1 MKLRSRRLT
10 SLALAGSMIAGGGLA
25 LGAADAMA
33 HDRQGA
39 TPAAAKQRAAKA
51 GNGPVA
57 TAVRDTLGVT
67 KDELRAAKRAGT
79 SLATLAKEKGV
90 ERDTLVNAIAT
101 AIGKTTKGASL
112 TSAQRTTVAERMVDR
127 VPGQRASRANRG
139 AGVKAAVQKA
149 ITSTLGVTASELRA
163 ARRAGTTPAELAQ
176 QKGVSRDSLV
186 KAVAAAI
193 TSAKPA
199 NAPDLTEAQVT
210 ARAEKIV
217 DNSGRGHGGP
227 GMRGGRR

>member
-1 MKLRSRRLT
+1 
-10 SLALAGSMIAGGGLA
+10 
-25 LGAADAMA
+25 
-33 HDRQGA
+33 
-39 TPAAAKQRAAKA
+39 
-51 GNGPVA
+51 
-57 TAVRDTLGVT
+57 
-67 KDELRAAKRAGT
+67 
-79 SLATLAKEKGV
+79 
-90 ERDTLVNAIAT
+90 
-101 AIGKTTKGASL
+101 
-112 TSAQRTTVAERMVDR
+112 
-127 VPGQRASRANRG
+127 
-139 AGVKAAVQKA
+139 VKAAVQKA